1 MENIKLTS
9 PCKDK
14 RFISLG
20 VSALVT
26 VYSLLFILFNTLP
39 AKPFNSLFERLE
51 VVVGGFL
58 LIAAVV
64 KFITCKEE
72 RVYLKPR
79 PFILI
84 AVYLA
89 SRLIGWWSVGFDYST
104 IRTIF
109 FEAVYLIAINEMI
122 ISKSFI
128 RHRLAPMIILI
139 NLVLNI
145 LEAICHLA
153 SELSPGGGFSSFLM
167 RHSYY
172 DGVINFTYLYTN
184 PNTMGIMTSLSLVLL
199 LIIVPKPLSRWKL
212 TLISIYS
219 IFSFAVLFKSGCRS
233 AQLALIVIILSYNIV
248 RSIKPITGKRLTLI
262 VLVASMLST
271 FAVYGFMYS
280 HQNTGVAFEWE
291 NSYGSIEYKLNRASS
306 ARYNIWKTAMFAH
319 MDKKAFGTGSLKNEM
334 ASRNAYI
341 KGFWEQRY
349 QGSYKFRPTILG
361 PHSGYFAMIYTTGF
375 VGFFIYIS
383 LLFYMICKADL
394 TRRGNWY
401 LAVIFTLV
409 VSHLESVFIVS
420 RFFLCLVMMM
430 VLSAH
435 DDDVDEEEINI

>member
-1 MENIKLTS
+1 M
-9 PCKDK
+9 
-14 RFISLG
+14 
-20 VSALVT
+20 
-26 VYSLLFILFNTLP
+26 
-39 AKPFNSLFERLE
+39 
-51 VVVGGFL
+51 
-58 LIAAVV
+58 
-64 KFITCKEE
+64 
-72 RVYLKPR
+72 
-79 PFILI
+79 
-84 AVYLA
+84 
-89 SRLIGWWSVGFDYST
+89 GFDYST

-128 RHRLAPMIILI
+128 RRRLAPMIILI

-153 SELSPGGGFSSFLM
+153 YRLSPGGGFSSFLM

-184 PNTMGIMTSLSLVLL
+184 PNTMGIMTALSLVLL

-219 IFSFAVLFKSGCRS
+219 IFSFAVVFKSECRS
-233 AQLALIVIILSYNIV
+233 AQLALIVIIISYNIV
-248 RSIKPITGKRLTLI
+248 RSIKSITGKRLTLL
-262 VLVASMLST
+262 VLVASLLAT
-271 FAVYGFMYS
+271 FTVYGLMYS

-291 NSYGSIEYKLNRASS
+291 NNYGNLEYKLNRASS
-306 ARYNIWKTAMFAH
+306 ERYNIWKTAMLAH

-334 ASRNAYI
+334 TARNEYI

-349 QGSYKFRPTILG
+349 HGSYHFRPTILG

-375 VGFFIYIS
+375 IGFFIYIS

-394 TRRGNWY
+394 MRRGNWY
-401 LAVIFTLV
+401 LVVIFTLV

-435 DDDVDEEEINI
+435 DNEVDEEEINI